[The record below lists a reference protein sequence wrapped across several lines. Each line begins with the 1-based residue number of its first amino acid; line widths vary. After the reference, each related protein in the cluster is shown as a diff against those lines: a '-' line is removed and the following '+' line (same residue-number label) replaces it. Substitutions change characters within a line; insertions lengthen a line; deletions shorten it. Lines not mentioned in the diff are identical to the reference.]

1 MATKRKFTK
10 LTGFKINSHGR
21 KLVNGD
27 VDEYIETSD
36 SAYEILDSGLD
47 YIRIV
52 VAKYGKYR
60 SSWQIYEY
68 STGMKSVGG
77 SFHTRKE
84 AIEKGIDFF
93 KQRMEHATEKQGLSH
108 AELLAKCRADYP
120 VLNE

>member
-1 MATKRKFTK
+1 MPAKRKFTK
-10 LTGFKINSHGR
+10 LDGFNVNPFGK

-27 VDEYIETSD
+27 VDEYTATLD

-47 YIRIV
+47 YIRLV

-60 SSWQIYEY
+60 SSWQLYEY
-68 STGMKSVGG
+68 STGMKSVSG

-84 AIEKGIDFF
+84 AIEKGIDYF
-93 KQRMEHATEKQGLSH
+93 KQQMEHATEKQGLSH